1 MGTVAPLLIAGHWQ
15 AAQDSTGSFRAFDP
29 ASGDAI
35 GPAFPRSGAAD
46 VEQAL
51 AASAAAPQLATAA
64 PERIAAFLDA
74 YATALEVDADTLVQL
89 AHAETGLPATPR
101 LRGNEL
107 PRTCNQ
113 LRQAANAVRNRSWTQ
128 PVIDTA
134 ATPTAEAED
143 GTWREIEIPVAG
155 GFHRVR
161 VVAGE
166 GRTLDEA
173 CDHTTAE
180 VQANLGAPY

>member
-51 AASAAAPQLATAA
+51 AAASAAAPQLATAD

-74 YATALEVDADTLVQL
+74 SATALEADADTLVQL

-101 LRGNEL
+101 LRGNAGSSSSC
-107 PRTCNQ
+107 TVMGSDC
-113 LRQAANAVRNRSWTQ
+113 AVPCRIS
-128 PVIDTA
+128 PVTVLY
-134 ATPTAEAED
+134 PS
-143 GTWREIEIPVAG
+143 GSCEI
-155 GFHRVR
+155 F
-161 VVAGE
+161 
-166 GRTLDEA
+166 
-173 CDHTTAE
+173 
-180 VQANLGAPY
+180 